1 MTARDGQLCMQCGY
15 KRLPDGGCR
24 CEANRKAK
32 RQMGAASAA
41 DGLEKLLRGLPS
53 RNLRDVQAHVSLV
66 RQVVK
71 ALHELAPAASALYAC
86 CRIADALDAH
96 VAANCNVPAV
106 HAMTEVARRLRAGE
120 SIE

>member
-1 MTARDGQLCMQCGY
+1 MNEEVTQRCVQCGFP
-15 KRLPDGGCR
+15 RVDGKCR
-24 CEANRKAK
+24 CQAQQQAK
-32 RQMGAASAA
+32 RQLGASTAA

-53 RNLRDVQAHVSLV
+53 RNLRDVQAHVALV
-66 RQVVK
+66 RTVVK
-71 ALHELAPAASALYAC
+71 ALHELAPAAAALYAC

-96 VAANCNVPAV
+96 VAANRNVPAV